1 MMLICDCGILIIIK
15 DINFIVQN
23 GHKKKRTTESTSSDE
38 SITTSSAETA
48 FDVMEGNDLSFL
60 SASPASI
67 HASSHLLQTS
77 SILPSATPKYS
88 VIDSSE
94 PSRVQPKSSIGIE
107 IKCLYYIFLQYYCH
121 INYF

>member
-1 MMLICDCGILIIIK
+1 MLICDCGILIIIK

-94 PSRVQPKSSIGIE
+94 PSRVQPKLSIGIE
-107 IKCLYYIFLQYYCH
+107 IKCSHLIFLQY
-121 INYF
+121 

>member
-1 MMLICDCGILIIIK
+1 MLICDCVILIIIR
-15 DINFIVQN
+15 DIDFVVQN

-48 FDVMEGNDLSFL
+48 FDVMEGNDLTFL

-107 IKCLYYIFLQYYCH
+107 IKCSHSIFLQY
-121 INYF
+121 

>member
-1 MMLICDCGILIIIK
+1 MLICACLIAIIIR
-15 DINFIVQN
+15 DIVFIVKN

-48 FDVMEGNDLSFL
+48 FDVMEGNDLTFL

-94 PSRVQPKSSIGIE
+94 PSRVQPKSSIGKR
-107 IKCLYYIFLQYYCH
+107 IKVAQAIFLQY
-121 INYF
+121 

>member
-1 MMLICDCGILIIIK
+1 MLICDCVILIIIRFI
-15 DINFIVQN
+15 DFIVQN

-48 FDVMEGNDLSFL
+48 FDVMEGNDLTFL

-107 IKCLYYIFLQYYCH
+107 IKCVHYIFLQ
-121 INYF
+121 